1 MEDEGNHG
9 NDETRCF
16 ILSTLAA
23 HQQNRSACLLCGVSL
38 PVFDRYPLVD
48 GTFFL
53 TPRQHS
59 KACLPVSTFLSSF
72 PALYRT
78 SFAWTDPINPRSF
91 SIFDPLEG
99 NFLGRETEG
108 VSS

>member
-23 HQQNRSACLLCGVSL
+23 HQLNRTPCLLCGDVL

-53 TPRQHS
+53 SPLS
-59 KACLPVSTFLSSF
+59 PSPASLPVSIL
-72 PALYRT
+72 R
-78 SFAWTDPINPRSF
+78 RSRAQ
-91 SIFDPLEG
+91 
-99 NFLGRETEG
+99 GRM
-108 VSS
+108 S

>member
-23 HQQNRSACLLCGVSL
+23 HQVNRTACLLCGAAMA
-38 PVFDRYPLVD
+38 VFDRYPLVD

-53 TPRQHS
+53 TPRKHS
-59 KACLPVSTFLSSF
+59 AASLAVSVHDDRPEGQGIC
-72 PALYRT
+72 PAL
-78 SFAWTDPINPRSF
+78 A
-91 SIFDPLEG
+91 
-99 NFLGRETEG
+99 
-108 VSS
+108 